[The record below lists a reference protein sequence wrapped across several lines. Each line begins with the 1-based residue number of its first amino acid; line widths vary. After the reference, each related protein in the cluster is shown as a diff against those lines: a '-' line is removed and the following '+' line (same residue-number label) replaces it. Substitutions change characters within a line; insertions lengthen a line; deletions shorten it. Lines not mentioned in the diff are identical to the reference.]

1 MMKINGFNGT
11 NTQTG
16 VMGMAQAN
24 DSVSK
29 NIQNQIANAQQKL
42 QDLSSNEELSLEDKM
57 KKRQEIQQEITNLN
71 QQLRQHQIE
80 QRKEQQSKKSS
91 MDDMVAGTKNTS
103 AKKGTGLSQ
112 AGMRAMISADS
123 SMKQAKVQGSMA
135 TQMEGRAGVLES
147 EIKQD
152 AGKGNTEDVY
162 KRQRDTLTISASGKE
177 KLTKSTS
184 GRTHNTSIDS
194 SIDLKSYIASAK
206 KTNQELIE
214 NAGTQINAKT
224 SEYMSTGKA
233 FRAAL
238 TEKYSN
244 LAGEAK
250 THSNPENYIHSKYFD
265 KSSEYNESNL
275 TDTERRIAYNY
286 EMQMCRTG
294 KINGVNYQ
302 DSLFR
307 GIEVDGD
314 SVDSDKI
321 QFERALV
328 NSQISNILK
337 QAGVD
342 TSSITKDC
350 TFTVDPYLSLIHI
363 YR

>member
-16 VMGMAQAN
+16 AMGMAQAN

-80 QRKEQQSKKSS
+80 HRKEQQRKKSS

-112 AGMRAMISADS
+112 AGMRAMISAES

-152 AGKGNTEDVY
+152 VGKGNTEKKEEDICAAVAGKSAVCNSSTDVF
-162 KRQRDTLTISASGKE
+162 T
-177 KLTKSTS
+177 
-184 GRTHNTSIDS
+184 
-194 SIDLKSYIASAK
+194 
-206 KTNQELIE
+206 
-214 NAGTQINAKT
+214 
-224 SEYMSTGKA
+224 
-233 FRAAL
+233 FRC
-238 TEKYSN
+238 K
-244 LAGEAK
+244 
-250 THSNPENYIHSKYFD
+250 
-265 KSSEYNESNL
+265 
-275 TDTERRIAYNY
+275 
-286 EMQMCRTG
+286 
-294 KINGVNYQ
+294 
-302 DSLFR
+302 
-307 GIEVDGD
+307 
-314 SVDSDKI
+314 
-321 QFERALV
+321 
-328 NSQISNILK
+328 
-337 QAGVD
+337 
-342 TSSITKDC
+342 
-350 TFTVDPYLSLIHI
+350 
-363 YR
+363 